1 MAKQRNP
8 RGLQRSSAGA
18 EKTKASQLVVTA
30 RPFKFIDKLLPTVES
45 FEQLLKLAIRI
56 SKIYRLVIEA
66 IDQIKD
72 IFL

>member
-8 RGLQRSSAGA
+8 RGLQRGAAGA
-18 EKTKASQLVVTA
+18 EKTKASQRQTV
-30 RPFKFIDKLLPTVES
+30 RPFWFIDKLRQTVDSVEPI
-45 FEQLLKLAIRI
+45 LKLAIRI
-56 SKIYRLVIEA
+56 AQLYRLVIDA

>member
-8 RGLQRSSAGA
+8 RGLERSSAGA
-18 EKTKASQLVVTA
+18 EKTKASQRVTA

-56 SKIYRLVIEA
+56 AKLYRLVIDA

-72 IFL
+72 IYL

>member
-8 RGLQRSSAGA
+8 RGLQHGAAVA
-18 EKTKASQLVVTA
+18 EKTKAPQRQTV
-30 RPFKFIDKLLPTVES
+30 RPFGFIDKLRQTVDSVEPT
-45 FEQLLKLAIRI
+45 LKLAIRI
-56 SKIYRLVIEA
+56 AQLYRLVIDA